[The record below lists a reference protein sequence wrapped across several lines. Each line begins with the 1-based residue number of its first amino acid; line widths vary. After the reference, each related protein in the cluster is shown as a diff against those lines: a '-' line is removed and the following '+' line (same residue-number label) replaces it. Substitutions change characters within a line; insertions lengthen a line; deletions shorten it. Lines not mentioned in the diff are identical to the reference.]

1 MSFGP
6 LAKDQLLVVLN
17 RNNNY
22 SYSNILNIPIQQ
34 VERCRIL
41 SNEII
46 IIQANFLQNSYMYNK
61 DKNIPDLITGIAITG
76 DHRTYY
82 KTNTPYITNI
92 QISLFDSELTKI
104 KNDSYTILFQFI

>member
-1 MSFGP
+1 MPFGP

-22 SYSNILNIPIQQ
+22 TYDSILNIPVQQ

-41 SNEII
+41 SSEII
-46 IIQANFLQNSYMYNK
+46 MVQVNFLRNSYVYNRTK
-61 DKNIPDLITGIAITG
+61 SIPDLVRGVAITG

-82 KTNTPYITNI
+82 KTNTDFIREI
-92 QISLFDSELTKI
+92 KISLYNSDLTPEL
-104 KNDSYTILFQFI
+104 NDSYTLLFQFV